1 MRIFGV
7 IFILVALIA
16 SGLIGFYLSGSF
28 DSARPGDAVQVQI
41 GQIAPDFE
49 LSDKSGR
56 RFNLSS
62 LRGKVVLV
70 NFWATWC
77 PPCRAEIPSMEQMYK
92 NYSQDGGLELLA
104 INVEPE
110 GPGIIDEF
118 SRNYPHSFPVVFD
131 LDAEVQNKYGV
142 FKYPETFIV
151 NKKGIIVERVIGG
164 IDWAAPDVLSYLNKL
179 MQE

>member
-28 DSARPGDAVQVQI
+28 DSSGSDSAVQVQI
-41 GQIAPDFE
+41 GQVAPDFE
-49 LSDKSGR
+49 LQDKSGKSYS
-56 RFNLSS
+56 LSS

-77 PPCRAEIPSMEQMYK
+77 PPCRAEIPSMETMYK
-92 NYSQDGGLELLA
+92 NYSQQGGLELLA

-118 SRNYPHSFPVVFD
+118 SKNYPHSFPVIFD
-131 LDAEVQNKYGV
+131 LDARVQNKYGV
-142 FKYPETFIV
+142 YKFPETFVI